1 MNTTQAAA
9 VTLPP
14 AQMVEEESSFNP
26 FELLDIVIEQ
36 KWLIAGITA
45 AGLAAGYIQ
54 SKLAVPIY
62 EASTLMQIEQQGGG
76 LGPMFGGGGSNST
89 ATEIE
94 IMRSR
99 SIVGEAVN
107 NLRLDISVTPK
118 YLPIVG
124 NWLSRV
130 SSQPSNP
137 GFLGMDGY
145 VHGNEKLEIEQLDL
159 PPVFIGQSLLV
170 RLTPKGYLL
179 ALENG
184 TRIAEGEI
192 GKPLNF
198 DYLGEKGTVQIKSV
212 IGRPGAEFYIKRESH
227 LAITQAIQANLR
239 VAEIRGGTGVISAVM
254 EDPDPQ
260 KAAKV
265 VNEIAAIFVSN
276 STKRKAAEA
285 EKSVEFLGEL
295 LPQLRKEVE
304 ASEDKLNQYRIER
317 GIFELS
323 DDAKDLMQQTAN
335 QRILLV
341 GLQQKRKQME
351 KLYTDE
357 HPAMQALDGQIRELS
372 GKIGQ
377 IESAAKNLP
386 AVQQE
391 LLTLEREVKI
401 SDGIYTRLLETY
413 HQLRL
418 TKEGKLGNVRV
429 VDPAL
434 TPQHSS
440 KPNRT
445 AMIGMGAAIGLAL
458 GLGLAFLR
466 NYLRPGI
473 RDADELEQK
482 LGLNVFATVPY
493 SPVQDALAKA
503 IKDKVPGQHL
513 LALAKPD
520 DAAVESLR
528 SLRTALQFA
537 MLDAPNNIVMLTGP
551 TPGIGKSFA
560 SANFASVLAAAGK
573 RVLLVDADMRK
584 GHMHKFFGFERG
596 MGLSELI
603 AGSQPLEKVLRQ
615 NVTPGLDFIGSGT
628 LPPNP
633 AELLMS
639 HVTVDLL
646 KALSAQYD
654 IVIIDTPPVLAVS
667 DSAVLAPQSGTVFLL
682 ARADVTTL
690 AEVQESIKRLEQSGA
705 ALRGVIFNGLD
716 LSKRAYR
723 YGYGYK
729 YGYNPPSPSSA
740 SATSAC
746 RWPSNSA
753 STAPSS
759 ASTSTRHALPNCRPA
774 RTTRSNAARPSW
786 PKRPSCAT
794 AATRQTSRL
803 HRSSSSR
810 CPRRSTRPTGPT

>member
-1 MNTTQAAA
+1 MNTSQAVSAI
-9 VTLPP
+9 LPP
-14 AQMVEEESSFNP
+14 QAVVEEESRFNP
-26 FELLDIVIEQ
+26 FELLDVVVER

-45 AGLAAGYIQ
+45 TGLAAGFVQ

-76 LGPMFGGGGSNST
+76 LGPMFDGGTGNST

-99 SIVGEAVN
+99 SIIGEAVN

-118 YLPIVG
+118 YLPVVG

-137 GFLGMDGY
+137 GFLGFEGY
-145 VHGNEKLEIEQLDL
+145 VHGNEKLVIERLEL
-159 PPVFIGQSLLV
+159 PPSFIGQRLLV

-179 ALENG
+179 LLDNG

-192 GKPLNF
+192 GKPLAF
-198 DYLGEKGTVQIKSV
+198 DYLGERGTLLIKSV

-227 LAITQAIQANLR
+227 LVVTQAIQASLR
-239 VAEIRGGTGVISAVM
+239 VAEVRGGTGVINAVL
-254 EDPDPQ
+254 EDPDPDS
-260 KAAKV
+260 AARV
-265 VNEIAAIFVSN
+265 VNEIASIFVSN

-285 EKSVEFLGEL
+285 EKSVQFLGEL

-304 ASEDKLNQYRIER
+304 ANEDKLNQYRIQR

-323 DDAKDLMQQTAN
+323 DDAKDLMQQSAG
-335 QRILLV
+335 QRIRLLE
-341 GLQQKRKQME
+341 LQQRRKQLE

-357 HPAMQALDGQIRELS
+357 HPAMQAIDGQIKELS
-372 GKIGQ
+372 GRIGQ
-377 IESAAKNLP
+377 IEAAAKNLP

-401 SDGIYTRLLETY
+401 SDGIYTRLLETF

-434 TPQHSS
+434 KPPSSS

-445 AMIGMGAAIGLAL
+445 AMIGIGAAIGLAL
-458 GLGLAFLR
+458 GLGLALLR

-473 RDADELEQK
+473 RHADELEQK

-493 SPVQDALAKA
+493 SPVQEALAKA
-503 IKDKVPGQHL
+503 VKDKVAGQHL
-513 LALAKPD
+513 LALTRPD
-520 DAAVESLR
+520 DPAVESLR

-560 SANFASVLAAAGK
+560 SANFAIVLAAAGK

-596 MGLSELI
+596 VGLSELI
-603 AGSQPLEKVLRQ
+603 AGSQTLDQVLQ
-615 NVTPGLDFIGSGT
+615 QDVTPGMDFIASGT

-639 HVTVDLL
+639 HNSVDLL
-646 KALSAQYD
+646 KTLSTRYD

-682 ARADVTTL
+682 ARAEVTTL

-705 ALRGVIFNGLD
+705 AIRGVIFNGLD
-716 LSKRAYR
+716 LSRRSNR
-723 YGYGYK
+723 YGHGYRYGYK
-729 YGYNPPSPSSA
+729 YGRYRYQYQAYDYNSKSGA
-740 SATSAC
+740 
-746 RWPSNSA
+746 
-753 STAPSS
+753 
-759 ASTSTRHALPNCRPA
+759 
-774 RTTRSNAARPSW
+774 
-786 PKRPSCAT
+786 
-794 AATRQTSRL
+794 
-803 HRSSSSR
+803 
-810 CPRRSTRPTGPT
+810 